1 VNPASEDVAA
11 SVVGVDTGV
20 STPTTD
26 AATGVVVVI
35 GHTDVGRRAC
45 ALLQDAGT
53 STIHL
58 DDPSDAELR
67 AALHAGVTG
76 VAVLLHDDIR
86 ALRYSL
92 VIEHMR
98 PGIRLFVALFDRTVR
113 KQLETN
119 VPNCVVLSPA
129 SISVP
134 SIVAAAIAPEHDA
147 IRRRGSS
154 LEAQWVAIDT
164 PSGDG
169 GDLAR
174 VEPFTTPSGLRFRGL
189 FGRIRGQ
196 LHAYDSGSAVLLG
209 GAFGLLLIIAI
220 DTLVGLQHN
229 SLLRALYDATRTT
242 ATISAPD
249 LQDHTAELVWAT
261 IAALLVMGFTAAFAA
276 GIVHHLLSGRHVALF
291 GRRVIPHGGHVIV
304 VGMGQV
310 GIRLAQEL
318 RALGVAVLGIE
329 RFPHA
334 SGLGLARD
342 LNIPVIIGD
351 ATSRRVL
358 KRAGINNAVAL
369 VAAGSEE
376 RDSIAVA
383 LAATAVRP
391 GLQVVLRAGA
401 DDAID
406 ETRSLFPIGP
416 VIDVN
421 GLTAAFVARSLL
433 GGQPYA
439 VVPEGDRVVC
449 LMDPGSAPVT
459 QRSVSARCAC

>member
-1 VNPASEDVAA
+1 MS
-11 SVVGVDTGV
+11 
-20 STPTTD
+20 D
-26 AATGVVVVI
+26 AGTVLVI

-53 STIHL
+53 PTIHL
-58 DDPSDAELR
+58 ADPTDAELR
-67 AALHAGVTG
+67 SALHSGVTG

-92 VIEHMR
+92 VIEHLR
-98 PGIRLFVALFDRTVR
+98 PNIRLFVAIFDRTVR
-113 KQLETN
+113 QQLEAH

-134 SIVAAAIAPEHDA
+134 VIAAAAIAPQHGA
-147 IRRRGSS
+147 IRRRGTSS
-154 LEAQWVAIDT
+154 QDAWVTIDVPAPGSDEALVTAYSV
-164 PSGDG
+164 PRS
-169 GDLAR
+169 AR
-174 VEPFTTPSGLRFRGL
+174 MRGL
-189 FGRIRGQ
+189 IGRLRGQ
-196 LHAYDSGSAVLLG
+196 LHPYDSGSSVLLG
-209 GAFGLLLIIAI
+209 GAFGLLAIIAI
-220 DTLVGLQHN
+220 DTIVGLSHG
-229 SLLRALYDATRTT
+229 SFIRALYDATRTT
-242 ATISAPD
+242 ATISAPQLD
-249 LQDHTAELVWAT
+249 DSPILLIWAT

-291 GRRVIPHGGHVIV
+291 GRRVIPRAGHVII

-329 RFPHA
+329 RFPDA

-342 LNIPVIIGD
+342 LGIPVIIGD

-358 KRAGINNAVAL
+358 QRAAISESIAL

-383 LAATAVRP
+383 LAATAVTP

-406 ETRSLFPIGP
+406 ETKSLFPIGP
-416 VIDVN
+416 VVDVN
-421 GLTAAFVARSLL
+421 GLTAAFVARALL
-433 GGQPYA
+433 GEQPYS
-439 VVPEGDRVVC
+439 VIPDGDRVVC
-449 LMDPGSAPVT
+449 LLGTSSAPVS
-459 QRSVSARCAC
+459 QRSVQARCDC

>member
-1 VNPASEDVAA
+1 MDAGR
-11 SVVGVDTGV
+11 VVI
-20 STPTTD
+20 
-26 AATGVVVVI
+26 I

-53 STIHL
+53 RTVHL
-58 DDPSDAELR
+58 GEPTDAELH
-67 AALHAGVTG
+67 AALLGQVDG

-92 VIEHMR
+92 IVEHLR
-98 PGIRLFVALFDRTVR
+98 PGIRLFVAIFDRTVR
-113 KQLETN
+113 QQLERT

-129 SISVP
+129 SIAVP
-134 SIVAAAIAPEHDA
+134 AMVAAAIAPQHGVV
-147 IRRRGSS
+147 RRRGSS
-154 LEAQWVAIDT
+154 QEESWVAIDATAT
-164 PSGDG
+164 PEASEATVRPYEVPRS
-169 GDLAR
+169 LH
-174 VEPFTTPSGLRFRGL
+174 VRGL
-189 FGRIRGQ
+189 IGRIRGQ
-196 LHAYDSGSAVLLG
+196 LHPYDSGSSVLLG
-209 GAFGLLLIIAI
+209 GAFGLLLIILI
-220 DTLVGLQHN
+220 DTLIGLRHN
-229 SLLRALYDATRTT
+229 SLTRALYDATRTT
-242 ATISAPD
+242 ATISAPT
-249 LQDHTAELVWAT
+249 LEEAPGELIWAT

-276 GIVHHLLSGRHVALF
+276 GIVHHLLSGRHVALV
-291 GRRVIPHGGHVIV
+291 GRRVIPRGGHVVV

-310 GIRLAQEL
+310 GLRLAQEL

-329 RFPHA
+329 RFPDA

-342 LNIPVIIGD
+342 LGIPVIIGD

-358 KRAGINNAVAL
+358 RRAGLGRAVAL

-383 LAATAVRP
+383 LSAIAVAP

-421 GLTAAFVARSLL
+421 GLTAAFVSRALL
-433 GGQPYA
+433 GAEPYA
-439 VVPEGDRVVC
+439 VIPEGDQVVC
-449 LMDPGSAPVT
+449 LTSTQSAPT
-459 QRSVSARCAC
+459 RQRSITAWCDC

>member
-1 VNPASEDVAA
+1 MDTNPQGVAA
-11 SVVGVDTGV
+11 SGIVL
-20 STPTTD
+20 
-26 AATGVVVVI
+26 VI
-35 GHTDVGRRAC
+35 GQTDVGRRAC

-58 DDPSDAELR
+58 DDPSDVELR

-92 VIEHMR
+92 VIEHLR
-98 PGIRLFVALFDRTVR
+98 PGIRLFVAIFDRTVR
-113 KQLETN
+113 KQLEAT

-134 SIVAAAIAPEHDA
+134 SIVAASIAPEHDA

-154 LEAQWVAIDT
+154 LEAEWVAIDT
-164 PSGDG
+164 PDG
-169 GDLAR
+169 TADDLVDVHDFR
-174 VEPFTTPSGLRFRGL
+174 TPGGLRLRGL
-189 FGRIRGQ
+189 LGRVRGQ

-209 GAFGLLLIIAI
+209 GAFGLLAVIAI

-229 SLLRALYDATRTT
+229 SLVRALYDATRTT
-242 ATISAPD
+242 ATISAPP
-249 LQDHTAELVWAT
+249 LEEHPAELLWAT

-291 GRRVIPHGGHVIV
+291 GRRVIPHAGHVIV

-329 RFPHA
+329 RFADA
-334 SGLGLARD
+334 SGLNLARD

-358 KRAGINNAVAL
+358 KRAGIANAVAL

-383 LAATAVRP
+383 LAATAVEP
-391 GLQVVLRAGA
+391 DLQVVLRAGA

-421 GLTAAFVARSLL
+421 GLTAAFVARALL
-433 GGQPYA
+433 GAQPYA
-439 VVPEGDRVVC
+439 VVPDGDRVVC
-449 LMDPGSAPVT
+449 LLDPRSAPVT
-459 QRSVSARCAC
+459 QRSVSARCSC

>member
-1 VNPASEDVAA
+1 
-11 SVVGVDTGV
+11 
-20 STPTTD
+20 
-26 AATGVVVVI
+26 
-35 GHTDVGRRAC
+35 
-45 ALLQDAGT
+45 
-53 STIHL
+53 
-58 DDPSDAELR
+58 
-67 AALHAGVTG
+67 
-76 VAVLLHDDIR
+76 
-86 ALRYSL
+86 
-92 VIEHMR
+92 M
-98 PGIRLFVALFDRTVR
+98 R
-113 KQLETN
+113 KQIEAT

-134 SIVAAAIAPEHDA
+134 SIVAAAIAPDHGA

-154 LEAQWVAIDT
+154 LEAEWVAIDV
-164 PSGDG
+164 PSAGDD
-169 GDLAR
+169 DLAD
-174 VEPFTTPSGLRFRGL
+174 VHPYSTPGRLRLRGL
-189 FGRIRGQ
+189 VGRVRGQ

-229 SLLRALYDATRTT
+229 SLVRALYDATRTT
-242 ATISAPD
+242 ATISAPT
-249 LQDHTAELVWAT
+249 LEDHAAELVWAT

-329 RFPHA
+329 RFPDA

-358 KRAGINNAVAL
+358 KRAGISNAVAL

-383 LAATAVRP
+383 LSATAVQP

-421 GLTAAFVARSLL
+421 GLTAAFVARALL
-433 GGQPYA
+433 GAQPYA
-439 VVPEGDRVVC
+439 VVPDGDRVIC
-449 LMDPGSAPVT
+449 LLDPGSAPVT
-459 QRSVSARCAC
+459 QRSVSTRCTC

>member
-1 VNPASEDVAA
+1 MDIQAENVGASPGERSDASERPSSAAA
-11 SVVGVDTGV
+11 S
-20 STPTTD
+20 
-26 AATGVVVVI
+26 GVVLVI
-35 GHTDVGRRAC
+35 GQTDVGRRAC

-58 DDPSDAELR
+58 DDPSDAELA

-92 VIEHMR
+92 VAEHLR
-98 PGIRLFVALFDRTVR
+98 PGIRLFVAIFDRTVR
-113 KQLETN
+113 KQLETT

-134 SIVAAAIAPEHDA
+134 SIVAAAIAPEHSA

-154 LEAQWVAIDT
+154 LEAQWVSIDA
-164 PSGDG
+164 PGRDGD
-169 GDLAR
+169 DLAHT
-174 VEPFTTPSGLRFRGL
+174 EPYSTSARLRAKGLV
-189 FGRIRGQ
+189 GRLRGQ

-209 GAFGLLLIIAI
+209 GAFGLLAIILI
-220 DTLVGLQHN
+220 DTVIGLQHN
-229 SLLRALYDATRTT
+229 SLVRALYDATRTT
-242 ATISAPD
+242 ATISAPT
-249 LQDHTAELVWAT
+249 LGEHAWELLWAT

-291 GRRVIPHGGHVIV
+291 GRRVIPHTGHVII

-318 RALGVAVLGIE
+318 RALGVAVLGVE
-329 RFPHA
+329 RFGDA

-358 KRAGINNAVAL
+358 KRAAIDGAVAL
-369 VAAGSEE
+369 VAAGSQE

-383 LAATAVRP
+383 LSATAVAP

-433 GGQPYA
+433 GAQPYA
-439 VVPEGDRVVC
+439 VIPDRDHVICV
-449 LMDPGSAPVT
+449 LDPDSAPVT
-459 QRSVSARCAC
+459 QRSVSTRCTC